1 MGLTGGIGC
10 GKSTVS
16 ALFSE
21 LNVPV
26 IDADDIARQLVEPG
40 QLALT
45 EIGRL
50 FGDQILNS
58 DGTLNRA
65 RMRDLVFSDPVQKQR
80 LESVL
85 HPMVYSVMQ
94 QKIDSLATP
103 YCIVSI
109 PLLFETQMAH
119 FVDLILVIDCPV
131 TMQIER
137 VERRDGLDKARIQS
151 IIESQVSREFRIN
164 HADDVIDNSE
174 LGIDLAEDVKKLHT
188 RYLSISAS
196 LVAN

>member
-16 ALFSE
+16 ALFFE
-21 LNVPV
+21 LNIPI
-26 IDADDIARQLVEPG
+26 IDADEIAHQLVKPG
-40 QLALT
+40 QPALT
-45 EIGRL
+45 EISKL
-50 FGDQILNS
+50 FGDQVLNS

-65 RMRDLVFSDPVQKQR
+65 MMRDLVFSDPMQKQR
-80 LESVL
+80 LESIL
-85 HPMVYSVMQ
+85 HPLVYTVMQ
-94 QKIDSLATP
+94 QKIDRLAAP
-103 YCIVSI
+103 YCIASI

-119 FVDLILVIDCPV
+119 FVDRILVIDCPV
-131 TMQIER
+131 AMQIER

-151 IIESQVSREFRIN
+151 IIESQVNREFRIN
-164 HADDVIDNSE
+164 HAHDVIDNSE
-174 LGIDLAEDVKKLHT
+174 SGIDLAEDVKKLHT